1 VPVGDYFAI
10 EKINFALIYLSRGF
24 YFLTWIKLAPIMKEI
39 LSVLFFSLLSLG
51 SLQAQV
57 TVRGTIVDDQNIPL
71 PGVSVLVKNTFRGT
85 MSDSDGTYSISALPA
100 DTLVFSMVGMVT
112 RELPV
117 GSKTVIDIR
126 LTTATTVMEEVVVIG
141 YGTVRK
147 SDLTGAVSSIK
158 TDDLL
163 KVTSLNAEQGLQ
175 GKVPGVQVISTSG
188 APGAGA
194 AIRVRGVGTFNNSAP
209 IFVVDG
215 VIIDDISFLN
225 SSDISSMEVLKDA
238 SATAIYGSRGANGVI
253 IITTKTGTIGQE
265 KASFNISSEFGI
277 QHLAKKIDLLTGRE
291 FAIISN
297 EIKAGSYNNV
307 DLVPNTDWQDLV
319 FGIAPIHN
327 HQFSVTGAT
336 SLTQYY
342 VGIGAFI
349 QDGIIDKSNY
359 SRITLKLN
367 NTYNLTPFLKLG
379 NNLTIA
385 PYTQQNA
392 PNVTYAVYR
401 AQPLLEP
408 YYDDGSYAVVYNVGN
423 PLAQLEYSNDFRKG
437 IRGVGNIFAEA
448 TVLKT
453 FAFKTSF
460 GVDASYN
467 KSTSFTPAYTV
478 YNPDGTASQQQ
489 NVLSDLYKGSS
500 DNLNWLWENT
510 ISYRN
515 TFAGIHSLDMVAGF
529 TMQES
534 TSEYTSLSGENILR
548 DGQDFWYISPSYI
561 YDPANNVN
569 TIQSIANG
577 VDAGLYYS
585 MISYLFRAN
594 YAFNN
599 KYIATVTFRRDGSSK
614 FTKENRYSSFPSFAL
629 GWNVGNE
636 SFMKNIDIISKL
648 KLRTSWG
655 IIGNEKINYYDRYS
669 RVQSSIIAVLG
680 NPDAPAPA
688 ATYGKSGNPGL
699 KWESTTQTDVG
710 LEIGLLANK
719 LTGEF
724 DFYNRVTNDILV
736 ELSTPGHLGNGQG
749 QKVRYNA
756 ASVMNRGFEFN
767 LSWREKRGD
776 VTYSVG
782 LLGSTVHNEV
792 LEIGGSSGVDSTL
805 IGGYLGD
812 GRPVTLSRVGLP
824 IGAFYGYKTDGIFQN
839 EEELAAYPHSSQA
852 GVGDLR
858 FVDVTGDGILD
869 GRDRTFIGSPIPKLI
884 FGFNGMVEYKG
895 MDVSVDFQGQT
906 GNKIFNGKEV
916 VRPDPYNFEK
926 HVFDRWT
933 GPGTSNTE
941 PRPSFGGY
949 NFTPSD
955 RFIQDGSFLRLRSF
969 TFGYTLPAHLSQKA
983 LIQQLRIYIKGTNLF
998 TLTRF
1003 TGYTPEIGS
1012 YDVLSNGIDYGS
1024 YPVTSTY
1031 SVGVNLQF

>member
-1 VPVGDYFAI
+1 
-10 EKINFALIYLSRGF
+10 
-24 YFLTWIKLAPIMKEI
+24 MKEI
-39 LSVLFFSLLSLG
+39 LSFLLLFLVWIDPLL
-51 SLQAQV
+51 AQV
-57 TVRGTIVDDQNIPL
+57 NLKGTIVDDQNVPL
-71 PGVSVLVKNTFRGT
+71 PGVSVVIKNTFKGT
-85 MSDSDGTYSISALPA
+85 MSDVDGSYTIAALPS
-100 DTLVFSMVGMVT
+100 DTLVFSMVGMITQEIV
-112 RELPV
+112 P
-117 GSKTVIDIR
+117 GSRTVINIQ
-126 LTTATTVMEEVVVIG
+126 LETETTIMEEVVVIG

-147 SDLTGAVSSIK
+147 SDLTGSVSSVK
-158 TDDLL
+158 TEDLL
-163 KVTSLNAEQGLQ
+163 KVTSLNPEQGLQ
-175 GKVPGVQVISTSG
+175 GKVTGVQVISTSG

-194 AIRVRGVGTFNNSAP
+194 AVRVRGVGTFNNSSP

-215 VIIDDISFLN
+215 VILDDISFLN
-225 SSDISSMEVLKDA
+225 SSDIASMEVLKDA

-253 IITTKTGTIGQE
+253 IITTKTGTMGQE
-265 KASFNISSEFGI
+265 KASFNVNSEFGI
-277 QHLAKKIDLLTGRE
+277 QHLAKKIDLLSGRE

-297 EIKAGSYNNV
+297 EIVAGSYNNV

-319 FGIAPIHN
+319 FTSALIHN
-327 HQFSVTGAT
+327 HQISVTGAT
-336 SLTQYY
+336 KLTQYY

-392 PNVTYAVYR
+392 PNVTYSVYR
-401 AQPLLEP
+401 AQPVLEP
-408 YYDDGSYAVVYNVGN
+408 YYDDDSFAVVYNVGN
-423 PLAQLEYSNDFRKG
+423 PLAQLAYSNDFRKG

-448 TVLKT
+448 SFLDSFTLR
-453 FAFKTSF
+453 TSF
-460 GVDASYN
+460 GIDASYN
-467 KSTSFTPAYTV
+467 KSTSFTPAYTI

-489 NVLSDLYKGSS
+489 NILSDLYRGTS

-510 ISYRN
+510 LSYRK
-515 TFAGIHSLDMVAGF
+515 TFMDIHSLDLVAGY

-534 TSEYTSLSGENILR
+534 TSEFLAIPGENILR

-569 TIQSIANG
+569 TIQSISNG

-594 YAFNN
+594 YSLDN

-614 FTKENRYSSFPSFAL
+614 FAKENRFSNFPSFAL
-629 GWNVGNE
+629 GWNIGNE
-636 SFMKNIDIISKL
+636 QFMKSVDAVSKL
-648 KLRTSWG
+648 KVRASWG
-655 IIGNEKINYYDRYS
+655 IIGNEKISYYDRYA

-680 NPDAPAPA
+680 NPDAPIPA
-688 ATYGKSGNPGL
+688 ATYGKSGNPDL
-699 KWESTTQTDVG
+699 RWESTTQTD
-710 LEIGLLANK
+710 IGVEAGFFANK
-719 LTGEF
+719 FTGEF

-756 ASVMNRGFEFN
+756 ASVLNRGFEFN
-767 LSWREKRGD
+767 LNWRERRGD
-776 VTYSVG
+776 FTYSVG
-782 LLGSTVHNEV
+782 LLGSTIHNEV
-792 LEIGGSSGVDSTL
+792 LEIGGTSGVDSTL

-824 IGAFYGYKTDGIFQN
+824 IGAFYGYKTDGVFQD
-839 EEELAAYPHSSQA
+839 EAELEAYPHSAQA
-852 GVGDLR
+852 GPGDLR
-858 FVDVTGDGILD
+858 FVDVTDDGILD
-869 GRDRTFIGSPIPKLI
+869 GRDRTYIGSPIPKFI
-884 FGFNGMVEYKG
+884 FGFNGSIEYKG
-895 MDVSVDFQGQT
+895 IDFALDFQGQT

-933 GPGTSNTE
+933 GPGTSNSE

-955 RFIQDGSFLRLRSF
+955 RFIQDGSFIRLRSL
-969 TFGYTLPAHLSQKA
+969 TLGYTLPASISQKA
-983 LIQQLRIYIKGTNLF
+983 FMQQLRVYVKGSNLF

-1012 YDVLSNGIDYGS
+1012 YDVLSNGIDYGA
-1024 YPVTSTY
+1024 YPITSVY
-1031 SVGVNLQF
+1031 SLGVNLQF

>member
-1 VPVGDYFAI
+1 
-10 EKINFALIYLSRGF
+10 
-24 YFLTWIKLAPIMKEI
+24 MKEI
-39 LSVLFFSLLSLG
+39 FSVLFLFLFYLGGLS
-51 SLQAQV
+51 AQI
-57 TVRGTIVDDQNIPL
+57 TVKGTVVDDQNIPL

-85 MSDSDGTYSISALPA
+85 MSDADGTYSISARPE

-112 RELPV
+112 QEIVV
-117 GSKTVIDIR
+117 GSKTQIN
-126 LTTATTVMEEVVVIG
+126 LTLATETTLMDEVVVIG

-147 SDLTGAVSSIK
+147 SDLTGSVSSIK

-175 GKVPGVQVISTSG
+175 GKVTGVQVISTSG

-194 AIRVRGVGTFNNSAP
+194 AVRVRGVGTFNNSSP

-215 VIIDDISFLN
+215 VILDDISFLN
-225 SSDISSMEVLKDA
+225 SSDIASMEVLKDA

-253 IITTKTGTIGQE
+253 MITTKTGTIGQE

-277 QHLAKKIDLLTGRE
+277 QHLAKKIDLLDGRE

-297 EIKAGSYNNV
+297 EIIPGSYNNV

-319 FGIAPIHN
+319 FSTAPIQN
-327 HQFSVTGAT
+327 HQLSVTGAT
-336 SLTQYY
+336 KMTQYY

-359 SRITLKLN
+359 SRLTLKLN

-423 PLAQLEYSNDFRKG
+423 PLASLEYSNDFRKG
-437 IRGVGNIFAEA
+437 IRGVGNLFAEA
-448 TVLKT
+448 SFLK
-453 FAFKTSF
+453 AFTLRSSI

-489 NVLSDLYKGSS
+489 NVLSDIFKGSS
-500 DNLNWLWENT
+500 DNMNWLWENT

-515 TFAGIHSLDMVAGF
+515 TFADIHSLDAVAGF

-534 TSEYTSLSGENILR
+534 TSEFTNMPGENVLR

-569 TIQSIANG
+569 TIQSISNG

-594 YAFNN
+594 YTLNN
-599 KYIATVTFRRDGSSK
+599 KYILTFTFRRDGSSK
-614 FTKENRYSSFPSFAL
+614 FTKENRYSNFPSAAI
-629 GWNVGNE
+629 GWNIGNE
-636 SFMKNIDIISKL
+636 PFMQSVDWISKL
-648 KLRTSWG
+648 KLRASWG

-680 NPDAPAPA
+680 NPDAPVPS
-688 ATYGKSGNPGL
+688 ATYGKSGNPNL
-699 KWESTTQTDVG
+699 KWESTTQTDIG
-710 LEIGLLANK
+710 AEIGLFSNR
-719 LTGEF
+719 LTTEF

-749 QKVRYNA
+749 QRVRYNA
-756 ASVMNRGFEFN
+756 ASVLNRGFEVSLN
-767 LSWREKRGD
+767 WREKVGD
-776 VTYSVG
+776 LTYAVG
-782 LLGSTVHNEV
+782 FLGSTIHNEV
-792 LEIGGSSGVDSTL
+792 LEIGGNSGIDSTL

-824 IGAFYGYKTDGIFQN
+824 IGAFYGYKTDGVFQN
-839 EEELAAYPHSSQA
+839 EEELSAYPHSAQA
-852 GVGDLR
+852 GPGDLR
-858 FVDVTGDGILD
+858 FVDVMKDGVID
-869 GRDRTFIGSPIPKLI
+869 GRDRTFIGSPIPKFI
-884 FGFNGMVEYKG
+884 FGFNGMIEYKG
-895 MDVSVDFQGQT
+895 MDLGIDFQGQT

-916 VRPDPYNFEK
+916 VRPDPYNFEQ
-926 HVFDRWT
+926 HVFERWT
-933 GPGTSNTE
+933 GAGTSNTE
-941 PRPSFGGY
+941 PQPSFGGY
-949 NFTPSD
+949 NYTPSD
-955 RFIQDGSFLRLRSF
+955 RFIMDGSFLRLRSV
-969 TFGYTLPAHLSQKA
+969 TFGYTLPVSVSHKA
-983 LIQQLRIYIKGTNLF
+983 YIQQLRVYVKGTNLY
-998 TLTRF
+998 TLTKF

-1012 YDVLSNGIDYGS
+1012 YDVLSNGIDYGA
-1024 YPVTSTY
+1024 YPITSTY
-1031 SVGVNLQF
+1031 SIGVNLQF

>member
-1 VPVGDYFAI
+1 MK
-10 EKINFALIYLSRGF
+10 KIIFFLLLFLIWLD
-24 YFLTWIKLAPIMKEI
+24 P
-39 LSVLFFSLLSLG
+39 LL
-51 SLQAQV
+51 AQV
-57 TVRGTIVDDQNIPL
+57 NLKGTIVDDQNLPL
-71 PGVSVLVKNTFRGT
+71 PGVSVRVKNTFRGT
-85 MSDSDGTYSISALPA
+85 MTDTDGTYTLSALPT
-100 DTLVFSMVGMVT
+100 DTLVFSMVGMITQEIVPGN
-112 RELPV
+112 R
-117 GSKTVIDIR
+117 TVINIQMETE
-126 LTTATTVMEEVVVIG
+126 TTIMDEVVVIG

-147 SDLTGAVSSIK
+147 SDLTGSVSSVK
-158 TDDLL
+158 TEDLL
-163 KVTSLNAEQGLQ
+163 KVTSLNPEQGLQ
-175 GKVPGVQVISTSG
+175 GKVTGVQVISTSG

-194 AIRVRGVGTFNNSAP
+194 AVRVRGVGTFNNSSP

-215 VIIDDISFLN
+215 VILDDISFLN
-225 SSDISSMEVLKDA
+225 SSDIASMEVLKDA

-253 IITTKTGTIGQE
+253 IITTKTGTMGQE
-265 KASFNISSEFGI
+265 KASFNVNSEFGI
-277 QHLAKKIDLLTGRE
+277 QHLAKKIDLLSGRE

-297 EIKAGSYNNV
+297 EIVAGSYNNV

-319 FGIAPIHN
+319 FTTAQIHN
-327 HQFSVTGAT
+327 HQISVTGAT
-336 SLTQYY
+336 KLTQYY

-392 PNVTYAVYR
+392 PNVTYSVYR
-401 AQPLLEP
+401 AQPVLEP
-408 YYDDGSYAVVYNVGN
+408 YYDDGSFAVVYNVGN
-423 PLAQLEYSNDFRKG
+423 PLAQLAYSNDFRKG

-448 TVLKT
+448 SFLDSFTLR
-453 FAFKTSF
+453 TSF
-460 GVDASYN
+460 GIDASYN
-467 KSTSFTPAYTV
+467 KSTSFSPAYTV

-489 NVLSDLYKGSS
+489 NILSDLYKGTS

-510 ISYRN
+510 LSYRK
-515 TFAGIHSLDMVAGF
+515 TFMDIHSLDLVAGY

-534 TSEYTSLSGENILR
+534 TSEYLGIPGENILR

-569 TIQSIANG
+569 TIQSISNG

-585 MISYLFRAN
+585 MISYIFRAN
-594 YAFNN
+594 YSLDN

-614 FTKENRYSSFPSFAL
+614 FAKENRFSNFPSFAL
-629 GWNVGNE
+629 GWNIGNE
-636 SFMKNIDIISKL
+636 QFMKSVDAVSKL
-648 KLRTSWG
+648 KVRASWG
-655 IIGNEKINYYDRYS
+655 IIGNEKISYYDRYA

-680 NPDAPAPA
+680 NPDAPIPA
-688 ATYGKSGNPGL
+688 ATYGKSGNPDL
-699 KWESTTQTDVG
+699 KWESTTQTDIGVEVG
-710 LEIGLLANK
+710 FLANK
-719 LTGEF
+719 LMGEF

-756 ASVMNRGFEFN
+756 ASVLNRGFEFN
-767 LSWREKRGD
+767 LNWREKRGD
-776 VTYSVG
+776 FTYSVG
-782 LLGSTVHNEV
+782 LLGSTIHNEV
-792 LEIGGSSGVDSTL
+792 LEIGGTSGVDSTL

-824 IGAFYGYKTDGIFQN
+824 IGAFYGYKTDGIFQD
-839 EEELAAYPHSSQA
+839 EGELDAYPHSAQA
-852 GVGDLR
+852 GPGDLR
-858 FVDVTGDGILD
+858 FVDVTHDGILD
-869 GRDRTFIGSPIPKLI
+869 GRDRTYIGSPIPKFI
-884 FGFNGMVEYKG
+884 FGFNGSIEYKG
-895 MDVSVDFQGQT
+895 IDFALDFQGQT

-926 HVFDRWT
+926 HVFSRWT
-933 GPGTSNTE
+933 GPGTSNSE

-955 RFIQDGSFLRLRSF
+955 RFIQDGSFIRLRSVSL
-969 TFGYTLPAHLSQKA
+969 GYTLPARLSQKA
-983 LIQQLRIYIKGTNLF
+983 FMQQLRVYVKGSNLF

-1012 YDVLSNGIDYGS
+1012 YDVLSNGIDYGA
-1024 YPVTSTY
+1024 YPITSVY

>member
-1 VPVGDYFAI
+1 
-10 EKINFALIYLSRGF
+10 
-24 YFLTWIKLAPIMKEI
+24 MKEI
-39 LSVLFFSLLSLG
+39 ISILFLILTCAG
-51 SLQAQV
+51 SLSAQA
-57 TVRGTIVDDQNIPL
+57 TVQGTVVDDQNLPL

-85 MSDSDGTYSISALPA
+85 MSDADGTYTISAQPT

-112 RELPV
+112 QQIPV
-117 GSKTVIDIR
+117 GTKTRIDVI
-126 LTTATTVMEEVVVIG
+126 LATETTLMDEVVVIG

-147 SDLTGAVSSIK
+147 SDLTGSVSSVK

-175 GKVPGVQVISTSG
+175 GKVTGVQVISTSG

-194 AIRVRGVGTFNNSAP
+194 AVRVRGVGTFNNSSP

-215 VIIDDISFLN
+215 VILDDISFLN
-225 SSDISSMEVLKDA
+225 SADIASMEVLKDA

-253 IITTKTGTIGQE
+253 IITTKTGIPGQE

-277 QHLAKKIDLLTGRE
+277 QHLAKKIDLLDGRE
-291 FAIISN
+291 FATISN
-297 EIKAGSYNNV
+297 EIVAGSYNNV

-319 FGIAPIHN
+319 FSTAPIHN
-327 HQFSVTGAT
+327 HQLSVTGAT
-336 SLTQYY
+336 DLTQYY

-359 SRITLKLN
+359 NRITLKLN

-385 PYTQQNA
+385 PYSQQNA

-401 AQPLLEP
+401 AQPVLKP
-408 YYDDGSYAVVYNVGN
+408 YYDSGHYAVVYNVGN
-423 PLAQLEYSNDFRKG
+423 PLASLEYSNDFRKG
-437 IRGVGNIFAEA
+437 VRGVGNIFAEA
-448 TVLKT
+448 TFLKAIT
-453 FAFKTSF
+453 LRSSL
-460 GVDASYN
+460 GIDASYN

-489 NVLSDLYKGSS
+489 NVLSDIYKGTS
-500 DNLNWLWENT
+500 DNMNWLWENT
-510 ISYRN
+510 VSYRN
-515 TFAGIHSLDMVAGF
+515 TFADIHSLDMVAGF

-534 TSEYTSLSGENILR
+534 SSEFTSIPGENVLR

-569 TIQSIANG
+569 TIQSISNG

-585 MISYLFRAN
+585 MMSYLFRAN
-594 YAFNN
+594 YTLNN
-599 KYIATVTFRRDGSSK
+599 KYIVTVTFRRDGSSK
-614 FTKENRYSSFPSFAL
+614 FSKENRFSNFPSVAF

-636 SFMKNIDIISKL
+636 PFMKSVDWISKL
-648 KLRTSWG
+648 KLRASWG
-655 IIGNEKINYYDRYS
+655 IIGNDKISYYDRYS

-680 NPDAPAPA
+680 NPDAPVPA
-688 ATYGKSGNPGL
+688 ATYGKSGNPDL
-699 KWESTTQTDVG
+699 KWESTTQTDIGAEVG
-710 LEIGLLANK
+710 MLANR
-719 LTGEF
+719 LSTEF

-749 QKVRYNA
+749 QRVRYNA
-756 ASVMNRGFEFN
+756 ASVLNRGFEFN
-767 LSWREKRGD
+767 LNWREKVGE

-782 LLGSTVHNEV
+782 LLGSTIHNEV
-792 LEIGGSSGVDSTL
+792 LEIGGNSGIDSTL

-839 EEELAAYPHSSQA
+839 DEELAAYPHSSQA

-858 FVDVTGDGILD
+858 FVDVTGEGTLD
-869 GRDRTFIGSPIPKLI
+869 GRDRTFIGSPIPKFI
-884 FGFNGMVEYKG
+884 FGFNGMIEYNG
-895 MDVSVDFQGQT
+895 LDLGVDFQGQT

-916 VRPDPYNFEK
+916 VRPDPYNFEQ

-949 NFTPSD
+949 NYTPSD
-955 RFIQDGSFLRLRSF
+955 RFIHDGSFIRLRSL
-969 TFGYTLPAHLSQKA
+969 TLGYTLPASWSQKA
-983 LIQQLRIYIKGTNLF
+983 YIQQFRVYLKGTNL
-998 TLTRF
+998 LTMTKF

-1012 YDVLSNGIDYGS
+1012 YDVLSNGIDYGA
-1024 YPVTSTY
+1024 YPITSTY
-1031 SVGVNLQF
+1031 SIGVNLQF

>member
-1 VPVGDYFAI
+1 
-10 EKINFALIYLSRGF
+10 
-24 YFLTWIKLAPIMKEI
+24 MKEI
-39 LSVLFFSLLSLG
+39 ITILFLLLACAGNLS
-51 SLQAQV
+51 AQT
-57 TVRGTIVDDQNIPL
+57 TVKGTVVDDQNLPL
-71 PGVSVLVKNTFRGT
+71 PGVSVLVKGTYRGT
-85 MSDSDGTYSISALPA
+85 MSDAEGNYTISARPT

-112 RELPV
+112 QQISV
-117 GSKTVIDIR
+117 GTKTRIDVI
-126 LTTATTVMEEVVVIG
+126 LATETTLMDEVVVIG

-147 SDLTGAVSSIK
+147 SDLTGSVSSVK
-158 TDDLL
+158 TDDLM

-175 GKVPGVQVISTSG
+175 GKVTGVQVISTSG

-194 AIRVRGVGTFNNSAP
+194 AVRVRGVGTFNNSSP

-215 VIIDDISFLN
+215 VILDDISFLN
-225 SSDISSMEVLKDA
+225 SADIASMEVLKDA

-253 IITTKTGTIGQE
+253 IITTKTGTPGQE
-265 KASFNISSEFGI
+265 KASFNVSSEFGL
-277 QHLAKKIDLLTGRE
+277 QHLAKKIDLLDGRE

-297 EIKAGSYNNV
+297 EIVAGSFNNV

-319 FGIAPIHN
+319 FSTAPIHN
-327 HQFSVTGAT
+327 HQLSVTGAT
-336 SLTQYY
+336 NLTQYY

-359 SRITLKLN
+359 NRITLKLN

-401 AQPLLEP
+401 AQPVLKP
-408 YYDDGSYAVVYNVGN
+408 YYDNGDYAVVYNVGN
-423 PLAQLEYSNDFRKG
+423 PLASLEYSNDFRKG
-437 IRGVGNIFAEA
+437 VRGVGNIFAEA
-448 TVLKT
+448 SILKT
-453 FAFKTSF
+453 ITIRSSL
-460 GVDASYN
+460 GIDASYN

-489 NVLSDLYKGSS
+489 NVLSDIYKGSS
-500 DNLNWLWENT
+500 DNMNWLWENT
-510 ISYRN
+510 VSYRN
-515 TFAGIHSLDMVAGF
+515 TFADIHSLDMVAGF

-534 TSEYTSLSGENILR
+534 SSEFTSIPGENVLR
-548 DGQDFWYISPSYI
+548 DGRDFWYISPSYI

-569 TIQSIANG
+569 TIQSISNG

-585 MISYLFRAN
+585 MMSYLFRAN
-594 YAFNN
+594 YTLSN
-599 KYIATVTFRRDGSSK
+599 KYIVTVTFRRDGSSK
-614 FTKENRYSSFPSFAL
+614 FSKENRFSDFPSVAF

-636 SFMKNIDIISKL
+636 SFMKSVDWISKL
-648 KLRTSWG
+648 KLRASWG
-655 IIGNEKINYYDRYS
+655 IIGNDKISYYDRYS

-680 NPDAPAPA
+680 NPDAPVPA
-688 ATYGKSGNPGL
+688 ATYGKSGNPDL
-699 KWESTTQTDVG
+699 KWESTTQTDIG
-710 LEIGLLANK
+710 AEIGMFANR
-719 LTGEF
+719 LTTEF

-749 QKVRYNA
+749 QRVRYNA
-756 ASVMNRGFEFN
+756 ASVLNRGFEFN
-767 LSWREKRGD
+767 LNWREKVGE

-782 LLGSTVHNEV
+782 LLGSTIHNEV
-792 LEIGGSSGVDSTL
+792 LEIGGSSGVDSIL

-824 IGAFYGYKTDGIFQN
+824 IGAFYGYKTDGIFQS

-869 GRDRTFIGSPIPKLI
+869 GRDRTFIGSPIPKFI
-884 FGFNGMVEYKG
+884 FGFNGMIEYKG
-895 MDVSVDFQGQT
+895 MDLSVDFQGQT

-949 NFTPSD
+949 NYTPSD
-955 RFIQDGSFLRLRSF
+955 RFIHDGSFLRLRSV
-969 TFGYTLPAHLSQKA
+969 TLGYTLPASLSQKA
-983 LIQQLRIYIKGTNLF
+983 YIRQLRVYLKGTNLF
-998 TLTRF
+998 TMTKF

-1012 YDVLSNGIDYGS
+1012 YDVLSNGIDYGV
-1024 YPVTSTY
+1024 YPITSAY
-1031 SVGVNLQF
+1031 SIGVNLLF